1 MVGTVRRSHCRELL
15 VIGSFSLSGG
25 FKYNIIFP
33 SQAYAGQK
41 LVMLLGQ
48 RIDCT
53 ELFGSPD
60 PLRMSDL
67 LTLDVHQTVMMHFRP
82 KYIWDRNT
90 YV

>member
-1 MVGTVRRSHCRELL
+1 
-15 VIGSFSLSGG
+15 
-25 FKYNIIFP
+25 
-33 SQAYAGQK
+33 
-41 LVMLLGQ
+41 MLLGQ

>member
-41 LVMLLGQ
+41 LVMQHGFDSSMTKVFKML
-48 RIDCT
+48 
-53 ELFGSPD
+53 
-60 PLRMSDL
+60 DL
-67 LTLDVHQTVMMHFRP
+67 LTARCVSFSDKAFPSQA
-82 KYIWDRNT
+82 
-90 YV
+90 